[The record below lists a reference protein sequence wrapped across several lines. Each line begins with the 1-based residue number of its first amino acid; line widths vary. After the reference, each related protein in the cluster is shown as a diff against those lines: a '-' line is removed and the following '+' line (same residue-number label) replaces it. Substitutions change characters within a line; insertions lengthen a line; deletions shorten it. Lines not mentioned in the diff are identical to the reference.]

1 MKNVD
6 IALFGGMGDL
16 ALRKL
21 LPSLYRAESDN
32 QFSQEARIILTASN
46 RSSVEDNWQDL
57 IHSALKNQLGHGE
70 LHPQTWSRFIQR
82 IQVVKIDIADA
93 DQGWKAFAATLE
105 ESPTQER
112 IYYMA
117 IPPRLYGDACKN
129 LHAFNLIS
137 DQTRVVLEKPL
148 GYDIVTAK
156 EINDAVACYFKE
168 EQIYRID
175 HYLGKEAVQNL
186 LVLRLTNP
194 LFEQLWNYRAID
206 HVQITLSETVGL
218 ESRAGF
224 YDQAGAIRDM
234 VQNHLLQLL
243 SLIAMDPPNNMDA
256 DSIRTEKLK
265 ALKALR
271 LIEDKDI
278 EQHVIRGQYNSGVVD
293 GKSVSGYLEELGKES
308 RTETYV
314 AIKAH
319 IDNWR
324 WSGVPFYLR
333 TGKRLKSRYAEIVI
347 QFKDISHNVY
357 GKESGPLEPNRLVI
371 RLQPEESIE
380 LSLMSKDLNQSS
392 FRIKPLSLSLD
403 FGSKI
408 DSALCDPYK
417 RLLMD
422 VVENNQTLFA
432 HRDEIEQSWLW
443 LDPLLKHWETSSN
456 RPVQYA
462 SGSHGP
468 EEADTLLSQSGHR
481 WYNS

>member
-1 MKNVD
+1 
-6 IALFGGMGDL
+6 
-16 ALRKL
+16 
-21 LPSLYRAESDN
+21 
-32 QFSQEARIILTASN
+32 
-46 RSSVEDNWQDL
+46 
-57 IHSALKNQLGHGE
+57 
-70 LHPQTWSRFIQR
+70 
-82 IQVVKIDIADA
+82 
-93 DQGWKAFAATLE
+93 
-105 ESPTQER
+105 
-112 IYYMA
+112 
-117 IPPRLYGDACKN
+117 
-129 LHAFNLIS
+129 
-137 DQTRVVLEKPL
+137 
-148 GYDIVTAK
+148 
-156 EINDAVACYFKE
+156 
-168 EQIYRID
+168 
-175 HYLGKEAVQNL
+175 
-186 LVLRLTNP
+186 
-194 LFEQLWNYRAID
+194 
-206 HVQITLSETVGL
+206 
-218 ESRAGF
+218 
-224 YDQAGAIRDM
+224 
-234 VQNHLLQLL
+234 
-243 SLIAMDPPNNMDA
+243 MDA